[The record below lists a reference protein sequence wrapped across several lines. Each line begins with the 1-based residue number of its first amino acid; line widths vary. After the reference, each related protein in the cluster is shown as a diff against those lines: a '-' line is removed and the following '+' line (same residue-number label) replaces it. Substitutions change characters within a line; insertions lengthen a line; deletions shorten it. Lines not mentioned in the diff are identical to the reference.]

1 MTERRGDKTLKP
13 THGEVQN
20 RSDPS
25 GSTFQ
30 DGLLLL
36 GRADE
41 SADAFNDL
49 AL

>member
-1 MTERRGDKTLKP
+1 MGND
-13 THGEVQN
+13 QA
-20 RSDPS
+20 
-25 GSTFQ
+25 TFQ

-41 SADAFNDL
+41 STDAFNDL